1 MKHRGVWLLFVFLL
15 LALNTKASFGNVN
28 GYVFSQNTGT
38 YSTISTSGTYV
49 SGSCG
54 SSTFGNLPIGFTF
67 VYNGVSYTQFGLCCN
82 GWISMG
88 ATAPTN
94 STVPISSG
102 VSNNVIVPFAS
113 QLAST
118 VAGNG
123 IYYKTEGSA
132 PSRVLTVEWWQYG
145 FWFNGFDEVC
155 FQVKLYETSNEIRF
169 VYTTNDILSIRT
181 IQVGLRGNS
190 NADFNNRMTTTNW
203 SQTTPGTT
211 NASTCA
217 FQSGCTP
224 ASGLTFIFT
233 PPATNIENTGS
244 ETPDGFGISKIYPN
258 PFNQTSIADF
268 HIASAGNVRI
278 VLCDVSGREVKK
290 IISGGFTA
298 GSHSVMID
306 AGNLASG
313 VYFLRL
319 ETENMSEI
327 RKIVLMK

>member
-1 MKHRGVWLLFVFLL
+1 MKQKGVWLILL
-15 LALNTKASFGNVN
+15 IMYAGAAFSSPGNVSS
-28 GYVFSQNTGT
+28 YVFSQITGT
-38 YSTISTSGTYV
+38 YNTISTSGTYI

-67 VYNGVSYTQFGLCCN
+67 VYDGVSYTQFGMCCN

-88 ATAPTN
+88 PAAPTN

-123 IYYKTEGSA
+123 IYYKTEGNA
-132 PSRVLTVEWWQYG
+132 PNRILTVEWWQYG

-190 NADFNNRMTTTNW
+190 NADYNNRMTTTNW
-203 SQTTPGTT
+203 SQTTPGTS

-224 ASGLTFIFT
+224 VSGLTFIFT

-244 ETPDGFGISKIYPN
+244 GIPDEFGLKKIYPN
-258 PFNQTSIADF
+258 PFNQTSVADF
-268 HIASAGNVRI
+268 YVPSSGI
-278 VLCDVSGREVKK
+278 VKITLCDISGRK
-290 IISGGFTA
+290 IKTVISGNFPA
-298 GSHSVMID
+298 GTHSVMID

-313 VYFLRL
+313 VYFLRMD
-319 ETENMSEI
+319 TEDLSDI